1 MLQIAKL
8 LEKFKTSTLFT
19 QMIMLAMKHGAIN
32 LGHGFPNFDGPNFVK
47 EAAIQAIRDA
57 KNQYARRCGVP
68 DLNIA
73 IAERFKKGSGLEV
86 DPETEVT
93 VTSGCSEAIAATI
106 LGLINPGDAVILFAP
121 FYNPFEA
128 TLLMA
133 GANVKSVTLHPP
145 DFALP
150 IEDLKVAITK
160 NTKAIMVNTPHNPT
174 GKMFTME
181 ELEFI
186 ANLCKENDV
195 LAFADEVYD

>member
-1 MLQIAKL
+1 MLQVAKL
-8 LEKFKTSTLFT
+8 LEKFKTSTIFT

-32 LGHGFPNFDGPNFVK
+32 LGYGFPNFDDPNFVK

-57 KNQYARRCGVP
+57 KNQYARGCVGP
-68 DLNIA
+68 DFNIA

-86 DPETEVT
+86 DPEKEVT

-106 LGLINPGDAVILFAP
+106 LDLINPGDAVILFAP

-145 DFALP
+145 DFALA
-150 IEDLKVAITK
+150 IEEAAISK
-160 NTKAIMVNTPHNPT
+160 NTKAIMVHTPHNPT
-174 GKMFTME
+174 RKMFRNLSSLQISARKTMCW
-181 ELEFI
+181 FSQMR
-186 ANLCKENDV
+186 
-195 LAFADEVYD
+195 FTTS